1 MPFMRTR
8 AAVPAAEHHRVDAA
22 LDLANGGSLRAG
34 VFRRG
39 TTEWREESLYPGLK
53 VILIDGQVQSRV
65 EDRAPLTLRGPT
77 LCLAWNPGQAQGADA
92 FAAGVDQR
100 YTLVTL
106 PAASLWNE
114 LGVEPDFLRGL
125 YAAAGDPA
133 AGDPTAGAGRPVIWH
148 GAAGRE
154 ARRIADQVRVCRY
167 EGPARGLYLAAK
179 GLELAAIALAQAVP
193 APRQQTHQA
202 APLAAARELDAAHE
216 ARRRLAADLRGA
228 PSSSALARELGLHT
242 RKLDQAFKR
251 AFGVSMA
258 RYLQEAR
265 LAHGRELILNG
276 GLSVSEAAWHVGY
289 APAHFS
295 VAFRRRFGVPP
306 SALR

>member
-1 MPFMRTR
+1 MPFMRAR
-8 AAVPAAEHHRVDAA
+8 ATAPAAEHHRVDAA
-22 LDLANGGSLRAG
+22 LDLANGCSLRAG

-39 TTEWREESLYPGLK
+39 ATEWREESLYSGLK
-53 VILIDGQVQSRV
+53 VILLDGQVQSRV
-65 EDRAPLTLRGPT
+65 EDRTPLALRGPT

-92 FAAGVDQR
+92 FEAGVDQR

-106 PAASLWNE
+106 PGTSLWNE
-114 LGVEPDFLRGL
+114 LGVEPDYLRCL
-125 YAAAGDPA
+125 EPA
-133 AGDPTAGAGRPVIWH
+133 ASAGRPVIWH

-179 GLELAAIALAQAVP
+179 GLELAAIALAQAG
-193 APRQQTHQA
+193 Q
-202 APLAAARELDAAHE
+202 APLADERPTAPPTAARELDAAHE

-265 LAHGRELILNG
+265 LTHGRELILNG

-295 VAFRRRFGVPP
+295 VAFRRRFGARP

>member
-1 MPFMRTR
+1 MPFMRAR
-8 AAVPAAEHHRVDAA
+8 AAAPAVEHHRVDAA
-22 LDLANGGSLRAG
+22 LDLANGCSLRAG

-65 EDRAPLTLRGPT
+65 ENRAPLSLRGPV
-77 LCLAWNPGQAQGADA
+77 LCLAWNPGQTQGADA
-92 FAAGVDQR
+92 FQAGVDQR

-106 PAASLWNE
+106 PGASLWNE
-114 LGVEPDFLRGL
+114 LGVDPDFLRGL
-125 YAAAGDPA
+125 DLAAGV
-133 AGDPTAGAGRPVIWH
+133 GDPVIWH

-154 ARRIADQVRVCRY
+154 ARHIADQVRVCRY

-179 GLELAAIALAQAVP
+179 GLELAAIALAQAG
-193 APRQQTHQA
+193 QTALSDARPA

-228 PSSSALARELGLHT
+228 PSAAALARELGLHT

-251 AFGVSMA
+251 AFGISMA

-265 LAHGRELILNG
+265 LTQGRDLILNG

-295 VAFRRRFGVPP
+295 VAFRRRFGARP